1 MATCSSYVPLSASI
15 TLILIADFH
24 YQGPSKL
31 KDLKDQMLSNQWVTC
46 TCIPSQDNK
55 EIKMMINIT
64 ERYIRLETAEW
75 DIADLGLRVLVSE
88 ERQAITD
95 ALHLS
100 ISSAICY
107 NQHPTS

>member
-1 MATCSSYVPLSASI
+1 
-15 TLILIADFH
+15 
-24 YQGPSKL
+24 
-31 KDLKDQMLSNQWVTC
+31 
-46 TCIPSQDNK
+46 
-55 EIKMMINIT
+55 MMINIT

-107 NQHPTS
+107 NQRPTS